1 MKLLSSNISRYIET
15 KFAGDINKIIDLIND
30 WWVENF
36 NQNFGLIEVD
46 SIRFGESIE
55 LNNRTTEEKWY
66 NGCLINW
73 GLKAILKLVFDL
85 QPTKQIALY
94 NADRILN
101 TNLFNDTYNKIIDEL
116 KRLKENNYEI

>member
-1 MKLLSSNISRYIET
+1 MKLLSSNISRHIET
-15 KFAGDINKIIDLIND
+15 KFASDINKIIDLIND

>member
-1 MKLLSSNISRYIET
+1 MKLFSSNISRHIET
-15 KFAGDINKIIDLIND
+15 KFASDINKIIDLIND

-55 LNNRTTEEKWY
+55 LNTRTTEEKWY

>member
-1 MKLLSSNISRYIET
+1 MKLLSSNISRHIET
-15 KFAGDINKIIDLIND
+15 KFASDINKIIDLIND

-66 NGCLINW
+66 KGCLINW
-73 GLKAILKLVFDL
+73 GLKAILKLVFEL

-116 KRLKENNYEI
+116 KKLKENNYEI